1 MTLAKLIK
9 NSVGGGLILISLS
22 IASGV
27 QAATITIPVT
37 VNSKAAPWLWDNTT
51 LNTAYQYG
59 VRDNIAPSTINSSS
73 GLDFAAGNAL
83 TINYLNGKTNAF
95 GGSPHVEAKGYFGSP
110 FTYTTNG
117 FGGSSGL
124 GFPSKY
130 MAADWDTY
138 LNQLVGTFADATG
151 AIIGTPFAIGLG
163 RTVSIP
169 VGATQLQLGI
179 NDDIFGDNTGELNL
193 AVSQSVSVPEP
204 STIFGLGVLGFG
216 AFFKHNLDK
225 SKKSNKQD
233 KQTS

>member
-9 NSVGGGLILISLS
+9 NSVGGWLILISLS

-95 GGSPHVEAKGYFGSP
+95 GGSPEVEAKGYFGS
-110 FTYTTNG
+110 YTTNG

-130 MAADWDTY
+130 MTADWDTY

-179 NDDIFGDNTGELNL
+179 NDDIFADNTGELNL
-193 AVSQSVSVPEP
+193 TVSQSVSVPEP

-216 AFFKHNLDK
+216 AFLKHNLAK
-225 SKKSNKQD
+225 SNKSNKQD
-233 KQTS
+233 N

>member
-1 MTLAKLIK
+1 VTLAKLIK
-9 NSVGGGLILISLS
+9 NSVGGGVILISLS

-27 QAATITIPVT
+27 QAVTITVPVT
-37 VNSKAAPWLWDNTT
+37 VNSKAGPWLWNNTT

-59 VRDNIAPSTINSSS
+59 VNDNIAPSTINSSS

-83 TINYLNGKTNAF
+83 TINYLNGKTSAY
-95 GGSPHVEAKGYFGSP
+95 GTSPEVDAKGYFGS
-110 FTYTTNG
+110 YTANG

-130 MAADWDTY
+130 MTADWDTY

-179 NDDIFGDNTGELNL
+179 NDDIFADNTGELNL
-193 AVSQSVSVPEP
+193 TVSQSVSVPEP

-216 AFFKHNLDK
+216 AFLKHNLAK

-233 KQTS
+233 K